1 MEAALVPTVLG
12 DVDIAVVNGNYALAN
27 GLKVSEALATEDA
40 ESEAAQTF
48 ANVLV
53 VKEGNENLDKIVA
66 LKNALLSDNVKEFID
81 KTYDK
86 AVVAI
91 F

>member
-1 MEAALVPTVLG
+1 MLG

>member
-1 MEAALVPTVLG
+1 MLG

-27 GLKVSEALATEDA
+27 NLKVSEALATEDA